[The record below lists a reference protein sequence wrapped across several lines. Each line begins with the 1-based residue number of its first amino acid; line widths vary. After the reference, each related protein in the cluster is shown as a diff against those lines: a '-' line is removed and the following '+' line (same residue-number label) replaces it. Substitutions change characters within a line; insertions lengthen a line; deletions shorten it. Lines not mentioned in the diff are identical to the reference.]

1 MFRSDHILVR
11 IQRLLIG
18 VYLCSSA
25 AYCDVLIRDVTVIDV
40 AKGTT
45 TPKRSILIRGDKIA
59 TLGSEIPTGKHVEIV
74 NGAGKFILPGF
85 WDMHVHLARR
95 DELPLYLAYGVTGVR
110 DMGSDYE
117 RVKAWRTEVEKSQ
130 FAGPHIETCGPLV
143 DGFPSTDPNL
153 PVKMIRSP
161 AEARALFDH
170 LDGQQVD
177 FIGVSSRLPREAY
190 FALIER
196 ARKYYSLVAGD
207 VPATVSVLEA
217 IDARQKSIEHMSGIL
232 LACSTEERRL
242 REPLSLALDRGDLDG
257 FRQAESIAFDTF
269 SPQKADVLF
278 ERMARFETRSV
289 PTLVKLRVSPY
300 EKGLYDKLTQVLMR
314 MQRNGVA
321 IMAGTDSGEA
331 GTHPGEELHQELELL
346 VAAGLTPA
354 QALRSATMEPAKYIG
369 ADERLG
375 AVSQGRVADLVLL
388 DGNPLAD
395 IRNTRKIDGVVLGGK
410 YFSKL
415 KLNALRGERPVARK

>member
-1 MFRSDHILVR
+1 MFKSDNILVV
-11 IQRLLIG
+11 INKLIIG
-18 VYLCSSA
+18 VYLCSSV
-25 AYCDVLIRDVTVIDV
+25 AYCDILIRDVTVIDV
-40 AKGTT
+40 VKGTT
-45 TPKRSILIRGDKIA
+45 TPKRSILIHGDRIV
-59 TLGSEIPTGKHVEIV
+59 TLGGEIAAARHAEIV
-74 NGAGKFILPGF
+74 NGAGKFVLPGF
-85 WDMHVHLARR
+85 WDMHVHLTRR
-95 DELPLYLAYGVTGVR
+95 DELPLYPAYGVTGVR

-117 RVKAWRTEVEKSQ
+117 RVKAWRTDVEKSQ
-130 FAGPHIETCGPLV
+130 FVGPHIETCGPLV
-143 DGFPSTDPNL
+143 DGFPSSDPNL

-161 AEARALFDH
+161 AEARALFDR

-207 VPATVSVLEA
+207 VPATVSVMEA

-242 REPLSLALDRGDLDG
+242 REPLTLALERGDLDG

-289 PTLVKLRVSPY
+289 PILVKLRVSPY
-300 EKGLYDKLTQVLMR
+300 EKGLYEKLTQVLMR

-321 IMAGTDSGEA
+321 IMAGTDSGEP

-354 QALRSATMEPAKYIG
+354 QALRSATVEPAKYIG
-369 ADERLG
+369 ADEKLG
-375 AVSQGRVADLVLL
+375 AVAQGRVADLVLL
-388 DGNPLAD
+388 DANPLVD
-395 IRNTRKIDGVVLGGK
+395 IRNTRKIDGVVIGGK
-410 YFSKL
+410 YFSKIR
-415 KLNALRGERPVARK
+415 LNALRGQRVAQK